1 MASPANETPG
11 NKSLTDEQLVDSYRN
26 SGEPSAADELVRR
39 HLPRVNGMI
48 YQMVLDESA
57 SDDLTQEVFLRAVS
71 RLHTFRGDS
80 SFATWLLRVALNT
93 TYSYLQRR
101 KRSRIEYVPRP
112 PERRD
117 SQPGPDESV
126 LAGELSGEIEAALA
140 GLSPKLRAAIV
151 LTSLQHL
158 DVGEAARIEGCTTAA
173 LYWRIHQAR
182 KQLRSR
188 LEKWLLP

>member
-1 MASPANETPG
+1 MPFA
-11 NKSLTDEQLVDSYRN
+11 DEQLVDSYRN

-39 HLPRVNGMI
+39 HLPRVNALI

-57 SDDLTQEVFLRAVS
+57 SDDLTQEAFLRALS
-71 RLHTFRGDS
+71 QLHTFRGDS
-80 SFATWLLRVALNT
+80 SFVTWLVQVALNT
-93 TYSYLQRR
+93 TYNYLQRR
-101 KRSRIEYVPRP
+101 KRSRVEFVPSP
-112 PERRD
+112 PERPD

-126 LAGELSGEIEAALA
+126 LADELSSEIAAALA

-151 LTSLQHL
+151 LTSLQRL
-158 DVGEAARIEGCTTAA
+158 DVREAARIEGCTTAT

-188 LEKWLLP
+188 LEKWLVP